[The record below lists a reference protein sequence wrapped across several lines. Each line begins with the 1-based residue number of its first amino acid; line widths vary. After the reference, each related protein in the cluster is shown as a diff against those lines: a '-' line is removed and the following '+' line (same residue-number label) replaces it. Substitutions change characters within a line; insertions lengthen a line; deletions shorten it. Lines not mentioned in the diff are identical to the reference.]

1 MPDRESRPMSGWERI
16 RPPAYLLKIDPGARQ
31 WVRPVP
37 DGLLRVLR
45 SSEPVGEAETLLL
58 HLSISHAGPDGPGTG
73 RYPTW
78 DEQKE
83 AVHRFGLGRAYES
96 IILPPNDPSWVNV
109 HPTTFH
115 WWEHRP

>member
-1 MPDRESRPMSGWERI
+1 MTSWERVETHAFML
-16 RPPAYLLKIDPGARQ
+16 RLDPASRT
-31 WVRPVP
+31 WVRRVP
-37 DGLLRVLR
+37 DGLLRVIR
-45 SSEPVGEAETLLL
+45 STEHEPDGPRL
-58 HLSISHAGPDGPGTG
+58 HLSISHAGDADHER

-78 DEQKE
+78 DEQKD